1 LSEFGA
7 RTLAIEANPLA
18 PDARYVDARPEKPMS
33 HRAPKV
39 SSARTTTG
47 LARPVSPAALVE
59 ARTQAAVRGPE
70 SLPERFS
77 IAYRE
82 DGAGLVLESARE
94 IVALALEKYDIVLL
108 DAPPLLA
115 SADPLLLMQM
125 PAGVILV
132 VRAERDEVA
141 EIRAA
146 AHELERLSPPV
157 VGAVLN
163 MGLLNGKANMAF
175 VSESVARA
183 KPAGTGGLV
192 VRKPGFTT

>member
-1 LSEFGA
+1 
-7 RTLAIEANPLA
+7 
-18 PDARYVDARPEKPMS
+18 M
-33 HRAPKV
+33 
-39 SSARTTTG
+39 
-47 LARPVSPAALVE
+47 
-59 ARTQAAVRGPE
+59 
-70 SLPERFS
+70 
-77 IAYRE
+77 
-82 DGAGLVLESARE
+82 
-94 IVALALEKYDIVLL
+94 ALALEKYDIVLL

-141 EIRAA
+141 EIKAA

-163 MGLLNGKANMAF
+163 MGLANGNGSQGF
-175 VSESVARA
+175 VSKPLARTQ
-183 KPAGTGGLV
+183 PAGTGGLV

>member
-1 LSEFGA
+1 M
-7 RTLAIEANPLA
+7 
-18 PDARYVDARPEKPMS
+18 V
-33 HRAPKV
+33 RA
-39 SSARTTTG
+39 TTG
-47 LARPVSPAALVE
+47 LARPVSTMALSE
-59 ARTQAAVRGPE
+59 ARMRRAVRSE
-70 SLPERFS
+70 EFLPERFS
-77 IAYRE
+77 IAQRP
-82 DGAGLVLESARE
+82 DGAGLVFDSAQK

-108 DAPPLLA
+108 DAPPMLA

-146 AHELERLSPPV
+146 AQELERVSPPV

-163 MGLLNGKANMAF
+163 AGFVNGHNGAAYA
-175 VSESVARA
+175 SEPIKLPQPIA
-183 KPAGTGGLV
+183 AGRLV